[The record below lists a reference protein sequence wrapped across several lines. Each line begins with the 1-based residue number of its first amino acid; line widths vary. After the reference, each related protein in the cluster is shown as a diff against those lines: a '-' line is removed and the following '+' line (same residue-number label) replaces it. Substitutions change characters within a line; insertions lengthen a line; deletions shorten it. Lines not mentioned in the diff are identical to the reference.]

1 MEKNDMP
8 GCACFC
14 TTFVVVV
21 VVVVPYYQAH
31 RRNYRYLVPIWILTS
46 RAAYDVQA
54 VMIDLSWTLRGCSGD
69 VDVDGVAG
77 LRDFRRQ
84 HRLFD

>member
-31 RRNYRYLVPIWILTS
+31 RRNNRYLVPIWILTS
-46 RAAYDVQA
+46 RAAYDAQA
-54 VMIDLSWTLRGCSGD
+54 VIDLSWTLRWCTN
-69 VDVDGVAG
+69 
-77 LRDFRRQ
+77 
-84 HRLFD
+84 